1 MELLYEGR
9 REEALEVLAD
19 APQSAERSLREV
31 RVLLRLG
38 HLNDARRALGDFRQ
52 DCVSSSERLR
62 LAAAAAVVAQRLHDD
77 EGTRTH
83 LGTVDELRRNLGTAG
98 PSEACYDL
106 ATVAWLRNDL
116 ETCARELSYVAQA
129 PDCDENLRARALHL
143 ESWMHA
149 SAGDFDRQ
157 RALLVQVVRGLRALP
172 HPDLGLLAEA
182 LETLS
187 ARLRERYDETDGAL
201 VAEAY
206 QAFPYP
212 ERFPAQLAATAR
224 NLAWTYALQGRYI
237 EGIRLLN
244 AAPDLAPLPLQK
256 AFYALDHAWIAF
268 ASGEEVHGTA
278 YLLDGCGILDAIEWE
293 RSNDPSATVLLLAA
307 ELHAP
312 HDPKR
317 ARGYL
322 ERFRSVFPQIV
333 PTAGI
338 RHTSE
343 VEPIVA
349 FVEAWVLKHEGGA
362 SRARHEAKRAY
373 EGFVRAGFEWR
384 AARAA
389 LLMYA
394 CGGGDRWLSAA
405 REWSSRYPRSFV
417 AAELARLE
425 RLVPPSVGE
434 VLTPRQREIVD
445 LLRSGAS
452 IDEVAAAVGAS
463 RNTVRVHISR
473 IHRRLGVRNRAQLL
487 ARVAELR
494 SA

>member
-1 MELLYEGR
+1 M
-9 REEALEVLAD
+9 
-19 APQSAERSLREV
+19 
-31 RVLLRLG
+31 
-38 HLNDARRALGDFRQ
+38 
-52 DCVSSSERLR
+52 
-62 LAAAAAVVAQRLHDD
+62 
-77 EGTRTH
+77 
-83 LGTVDELRRNLGTAG
+83 
-98 PSEACYDL
+98 
-106 ATVAWLRNDL
+106 
-116 ETCARELSYVAQA
+116 AQA

-149 SAGDFDRQ
+149 SAGDFERQ

-256 AFYALDHAWIAF
+256 AFYALDRAWIAF

-278 YLLDGCGILDAIEWE
+278 YLLDGCGILDEIEWE
-293 RSNDPSATVLLLAA
+293 RSNDLSATVLLLAA

-312 HDPKR
+312 HDPIR

-333 PTAGI
+333 PTAGV